1 MRKKPSIFSKEY
13 EKKMKQRRIRIFA
26 ITIICIVVIAL
37 LCIYLTGAFKTALKD
52 VKNEKQSISIKNNNT
67 KDVSKKQPTKSTES
81 KAENKSNDLKYEVKL
96 SSGKSVNLTYENNNN
111 NKTFKDVTPKDANV
125 AYSISPSKKNIV
137 LFDDKSQ
144 SILLF
149 DINGN
154 KQDITNSQYVSTNGT
169 VVAKKSQLSS
179 NPSYIWCS
187 SPKFIDN
194 DNIAYISQLPWIGKT
209 SKYVWIRNLQNK
221 SNVMVQSIE
230 GESIKFGDVTDK
242 GLTVISDGTTVYL
255 TAAGEVSQ

>member
-1 MRKKPSIFSKEY
+1 MR
-13 EKKMKQRRIRIFA
+13 QRRIRIFV
-26 ITIICIVVIAL
+26 ITIVCIVIIAL

-52 VKNEKQSISIKNNNT
+52 IKNEKQSISIQNNT
-67 KDVSKKQPTKSTES
+67 KDVSTKQPIKKSVEPKT
-81 KAENKSNDLKYEVKL
+81 ENKSDDLKYEVKL
-96 SSGKSVNLTYENNNN
+96 SNGKSVNLTYENKDN

-154 KQDITNSQYVSTNGT
+154 KQDITNSQYVSTSGT
-169 VVAKKSQLSS
+169 VVTKDSQLSS
-179 NPSYIWCS
+179 NSGYIWCS

-194 DNIAYISQLPWIGKT
+194 NNIAYISQLPWLGKT
-209 SKYVWIRNLQNK
+209 SKYVWIHNLQNK